1 MLKLTVES
9 GAGEPVIPGDE
20 AANVPLEDGDMKGCK
35 YEVANGHIIRNKGQK
50 DVQWPPET
58 EARRRS

>member
-9 GAGEPVIPGDE
+9 GAGESVIPGDE

-35 YEVANGHIIRNKGQK
+35 YEVANGHIIRNKSQK
-50 DVQWPPET
+50 
-58 EARRRS
+58 